1 MTLEEFKIID
11 PAALPIGKLIMMAAR
26 GYSIYLNRHL
36 NDLNINTTQLHLLF
50 EIAHQKDIN
59 QDKIASRCNINK
71 SAVARSI
78 RKLEEKGL
86 VERKIDENNRRQNI
100 VSLTYKGKETLNEC
114 IRRMDEWERE
124 IYHDFDIIDEET
136 FKKALKELV
145 IRTIKL
151 NQKGDSNDKK

>member
-1 MTLEEFKIID
+1 M
-11 PAALPIGKLIMMAAR
+11 
-26 GYSIYLNRHL
+26 
-36 NDLNINTTQLHLLF
+36 
-50 EIAHQKDIN
+50 
-59 QDKIASRCNINK
+59 
-71 SAVARSI
+71 
-78 RKLEEKGL
+78 EEKEL

-151 NQKGDSNDKK
+151 NQKGDSNDKN